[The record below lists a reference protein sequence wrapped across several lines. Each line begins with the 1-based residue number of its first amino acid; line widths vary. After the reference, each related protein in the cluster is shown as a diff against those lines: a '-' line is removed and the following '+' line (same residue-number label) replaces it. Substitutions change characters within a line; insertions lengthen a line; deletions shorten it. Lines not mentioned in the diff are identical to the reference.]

1 MFKKLALLAA
11 ALTLT
16 MPVFA
21 QGTTTSGSTAAPAAA
36 TTTTTDAKPAK
47 AKKHHA
53 AKHSHKKAKEADAP
67 KN

>member
-21 QGTTTSGSTAAPAAA
+21 QGTTTSGSTAAPA
-36 TTTTTDAKPAK
+36 TSTMTDAKPVK